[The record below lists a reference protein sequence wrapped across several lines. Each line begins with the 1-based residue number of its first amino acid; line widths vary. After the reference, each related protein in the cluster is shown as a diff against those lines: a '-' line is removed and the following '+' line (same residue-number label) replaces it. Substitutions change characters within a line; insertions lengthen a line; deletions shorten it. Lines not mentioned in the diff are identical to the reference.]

1 MIPTNLFTLNA
12 APSKD
17 TSVSIMASSFAS
29 APTKYSIKTIGEDF
43 KPIPEVKIVS
53 EVEEVGVVTGPDG
66 CAILLSGPSDIFNAA
81 KFVASKKGYLPYAL
95 IVEPGKTEIT
105 VVLKKDPD
113 QKAGKKEKGKKKK

>member
-1 MIPTNLFTLNA
+1 MTVSQAAFNKNAGETRRFVKSDIILF
-12 APSKD
+12 
-17 TSVSIMASSFAS
+17 
-29 APTKYSIKTIGEDF
+29 
-43 KPIPEVKIVS
+43 IV
-53 EVEEVGVVTGPDG
+53 
-66 CAILLSGPSDIFNAA
+66 PSDIFNAA